1 MAFFRDVPLGPRDG
15 VPPSNDAV
23 QRTAEREPAEA
34 PRRPIERVETRPEP
48 RQTPR
53 AEPKESV
60 FGPEL
65 TLEGK
70 IEGVGHIRIGGRFKG
85 DINVQGNLTI
95 EPGAQVSGAVRAQQ
109 VVIGG
114 TLEGNIDG
122 AERVELQQTG
132 VLTGDLKAASLV
144 VAAGS
149 RMRGQVEFG
158 WENKPGVKGSAP
170 LGHGSG

>member
-1 MAFFRDVPLGPRDG
+1 MR
-15 VPPSNDAV
+15 
-23 QRTAEREPAEA
+23 
-34 PRRPIERVETRPEP
+34 
-48 RQTPR
+48 
-53 AEPKESV
+53 
-60 FGPEL
+60 
-65 TLEGK
+65 
-70 IEGVGHIRIGGRFKG
+70 
-85 DINVQGNLTI
+85 
-95 EPGAQVSGAVRAQQ
+95 VSGTYELVAASKVTSMCKATSPSSLVLRSLVQSRRSRSSLVAL
-109 VVIGG
+109 
-114 TLEGNIDG
+114 LEGNIDG